1 MKTNSEI
8 VNEPVIVPEN
18 GGTVLEA
25 FGDLVKVKL
34 GTDQT
39 HGTLT
44 VALDEIPP
52 GGGPPL
58 HYHDNEDEL
67 FILQE
72 GRVSYFVQNH
82 WTDLGP
88 GGVVFAPRGSV
99 HAFRNTGS
107 TPARHYVVLTPAGF
121 EKFFASC
128 AEEFARPGGPGM
140 ERILEIGAEHGIH
153 ILGAPPEPPARA
165 TVSAGA
171 ADGNHE
177 DAISIRSASW
187 GKTRGE
193 SNDEQA
199 LRKLVAALENA
210 WNVGDSVAWAA
221 QFATDADFIHI
232 LGGHFYGQNS
242 IEHGHRAIFDTIYK
256 GSTNSYTV
264 QKIQF
269 LAPHIALVFLLA
281 QLKVTQPGL
290 PQLIQARP
298 TLVVQKLGSSWKI
311 VAFQN
316 TLITAEAKAPG
327 NEQLAEGIH
336 SALNSTVAQ
345 RHPVLG
351 HAGPPVAK

>member
-1 MKTNSEI
+1 MKSNSEI

-34 GTDQT
+34 GADLT

-44 VALDEIPP
+44 VALGEIPP

-67 FILQE
+67 FIVQE

-82 WTDLGP
+82 WTQLGP

-107 TPARHYVVLTPAGF
+107 TTARHYVVLTPAGF

-128 AEEFARPGGPGM
+128 AEEFAEPGGPRM
-140 ERILEIGAEHGIH
+140 ERILEIGAEHGIQ
-153 ILGAPPEPPARA
+153 ILGAPPEPSARA
-165 TVSAGA
+165 TMSAGA
-171 ADGNHE
+171 ADGNPE
-177 DAISIRSASW
+177 EASSTQSASS

-193 SNDEQA
+193 SNDELA

-210 WNVGDSVAWAA
+210 WNAGDSVAWTA

-232 LGGHFYGQNS
+232 LGGHFYGQDS
-242 IEHGHRAIFDTIYK
+242 IERGHRAIFDTIYR
-256 GSTNSYTV
+256 GSTNRYTI
-264 QKIQF
+264 QKIRF
-269 LAPHIALVFLLA
+269 LAPNVALVFVMA
-281 QLKVTQPGL
+281 ELKVTQPGL
-290 PQLIQARP
+290 PPVIRARP
-298 TLVVQKLGSSWKI
+298 TLLAEKVGGSWKI

-316 TLITAEAKAPG
+316 TLITAEAKAAG
-327 NEQLAEGIH
+327 NESLAEGIH
-336 SALNSTVAQ
+336 STLNASVAQ
-345 RHPVLG
+345 RHPVQG